1 MEKITCGYI
10 ARVKDK
16 DKALSVVYG
25 SAGSQTKTFI
35 TDDPSKV
42 HLFTDKWQAE
52 MMIQIFNKSHVNK
65 VEFEISKVQFIQK
78 INLNVLEK
86 EE

>member
-10 ARVKDK
+10 AKVKDK
-16 DKALSVVYG
+16 DKALSVVFG
-25 SAGSQTKTFI
+25 GAGSEDRTFI

-52 MMIQIFNKSHVNK
+52 IMIHIFNESHVNK
-65 VEFEISKVQFIQK
+65 VEFEIIKVQFIQK